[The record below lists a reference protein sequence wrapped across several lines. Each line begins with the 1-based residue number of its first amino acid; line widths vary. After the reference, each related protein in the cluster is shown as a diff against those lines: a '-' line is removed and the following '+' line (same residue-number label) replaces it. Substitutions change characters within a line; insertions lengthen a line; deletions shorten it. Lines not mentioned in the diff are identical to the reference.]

1 MLQAPVPSTAAHWRS
16 LVLTV
21 GAAGALVIAIDTSLD
36 AQAMVR
42 SRGANVAPTLVASSV
57 ASTTP
62 GTTPS
67 RDATTASTSPIERC
81 ADPSGAE

>member
-1 MLQAPVPSTAAHWRS
+1 MLQAPVPSTAARWRS

-42 SRGANVAPTLVASSV
+42 SRGANLAPTLVASSV

-62 GTTPS
+62 S
-67 RDATTASTSPIERC
+67 RDAATASTSPIERC